1 MKKRTKGG
9 WLKRFLTVLSVFVIA
24 ALAVVATA
32 FLCAEPQ
39 EATSC
44 SFCQRVGL
52 GFSQIGI
59 YLAIVASSA
68 LVVLKLIPPKV
79 IFVSLIKLG
88 VLSWGVAKINSLL
101 HLAETRKINGEKS
114 YKLKALLSHS

>member
-9 WLKRFLTVLSVFVIA
+9 LLKKISVALMVLVIA
-24 ALAVVATA
+24 ALAVVAIA

-44 SFCQRVGL
+44 SFCQRIGD

-59 YLAIVASSA
+59 YFAVVAGSA

-88 VLSWGVAKINSLL
+88 ARKRVSSAT
-101 HLAETRKINGEKS
+101 LACSR
-114 YKLKALLSHS
+114 